1 MKRALCTSLVVMAF
15 ATIATA
21 QDSTIW
27 LDARDN
33 GVAANDN
40 ANAAVGR
47 YNAITTPAAMNGP
60 FNAGGAINSGKRGGG
75 QVLRINPIRNN
86 GAQNSAATSFPNLDG
101 DGNRATGSLWVYMDV
116 IDDTSGTNDV
126 ISSVGIDFDLT
137 FTGTTTRYAIGSLA
151 YTANNNGS
159 VLNSITNPVATP
171 WNGVVNGSMVAGNP
185 PDWTGAKA
193 VAVPVTTGPVYAST
207 NRLIPNV
214 TSFGAGYAVST
225 AVPYRLGRLA
235 ATAAV
240 RNCATLTGA
249 PDAQHANNST
259 YNVFLKVNNLLIT
272 RVYET
277 LGDAVENVSF
287 GISAAGTP
295 DAAVSGST
303 SGAVSAVADAII
315 QVREKGDHSG
325 DGRITGA
332 DTGSQVAAA
341 GATPDSLLQSYV
353 GDFSVQAAVATA
365 NNLVTGADTT
375 AYLAATAAWS
385 GTVCP

>member
-27 LDARDN
+27 LDARSN
-33 GVAANDN
+33 AVPANTASN
-40 ANAAVGR
+40 
-47 YNAITTPAAMNGP
+47 YNAISAPTTMNGP
-60 FNAGGAINSGKRGGG
+60 FVTGAPAGTGGKRGGG

-86 GAQNSAATSFPNLDG
+86 GAQNNVPTSFPNLDG
-101 DGNRATGSLWVYMDV
+101 DGNRATGDLWVYMDV
-116 IDDTSGTNDV
+116 ADDTSGTNDV

-137 FTGTTTRYAIGSLA
+137 FTGTTTRYAIGSIA
-151 YTANNNGS
+151 YTANNDGS
-159 VLNSITNPVATP
+159 VLNSITNPTATP
-171 WNGVVNGSMVAGNP
+171 WNGVVNGTQVVGNP

-214 TSFGAGYAVST
+214 ANFGAAYATST
-225 AVPYRLGRLA
+225 AVPYRLGKLR
-235 ATAAV
+235 ATAAL

-249 PDAQHANNST
+249 LDPAHATNSQ

-287 GISAAGTP
+287 GINAGGTP

-315 QVREKGDHSG
+315 AVREKGDFSG

-332 DTGSQVAAA
+332 DNTLYTAASGNVA
-341 GATPDSLLQSYV
+341 DNVLQDYA
-353 GDFSVQAAVATA
+353 GDFNVQVSVGTI
-365 NNLVTGADTT
+365 NNLVTGADNGG
-375 AYLAATAAWS
+375 YLAAQAGWS